1 MKDLWNLF
9 ITFARIG
16 SLTFGG
22 GYAMLP
28 MIQEEVVKK
37 HNWATDEEVIDYYA
51 IGQSTPGIIA
61 INTATFLGYKLKGIM
76 GGIFA
81 TLGMVFPSIVIITT
95 IAIFFQQ
102 FQDLT
107 IVQHAFGG
115 VRVAVVALILK
126 AIINMWKK
134 SIKDYTGIIIFSVSF
149 IVVAFLKLSPVVVV
163 ITSFIVGLIIQQNR
177 IETPR
182 KGFKDD
188 NK

>member
-37 HNWATDEEVIDYYA
+37 HSWATDEEVIDYYA

-61 INTATFLGYKLKGIM
+61 INTATFIGYKIKGVF

-81 TLGMVFPSIVIITT
+81 TLGMVFPSIVIITI
-95 IAIFFQQ
+95 IATFFKQ
-102 FQDLT
+102 FQDIK

-115 VRVAVVALILK
+115 IRVAVVALILN

-134 SIKDYTGIIIFSVSF
+134 SITDYIGIIIFSISF
-149 IVVAFLKLSPVVVV
+149 LVIAFLKLSPVVVV
-163 ITSFIVGLIIQQNR
+163 ITSFVVGLIIQQNK
-177 IETPR
+177 E
-182 KGFKDD
+182 DD
-188 NK
+188 SK

>member
-61 INTATFLGYKLKGIM
+61 INTATFVGYKLKGVV

-81 TLGMVFPSIVIITT
+81 TLGMVFPSIVIITI
-95 IAIFFQQ
+95 IAIFFEQ
-102 FQDLT
+102 FQDLQ

-115 VRVAVVALILK
+115 IRVVVVALMLN

-134 SIKDYTGIIIFSVSF
+134 SVKDYIGIIIFSVAF

-163 ITSFIVGLIIQQNR
+163 ITSFIVGLIIKQNR
-177 IETPR
+177 IEPPQ
-182 KGFKDD
+182 KGSKDD
-188 NK
+188 RK